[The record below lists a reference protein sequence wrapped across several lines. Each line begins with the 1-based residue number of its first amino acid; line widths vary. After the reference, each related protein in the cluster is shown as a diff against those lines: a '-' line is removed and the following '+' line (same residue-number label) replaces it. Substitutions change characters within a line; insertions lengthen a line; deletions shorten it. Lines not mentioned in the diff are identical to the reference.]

1 MKKYEVMG
9 YKMAKVEDVKWC
21 IRNARKSIDLFG
33 DNKSKEA
40 RDFARFILEI
50 AIRNMYKDEIKAAKS
65 EDEKENI
72 LEMTG
77 DFIVSKIEETGK
89 NRSIKYFGG
98 FDSGEPIIE
107 KWPYHAMHFDYES
120 MAQQVAEKLGDGW
133 NVIDCNYQEYEKD
146 KSILNRLFSTDEEEA
161 E

>member
-40 RDFARFILEI
+40 RDFARF
-50 AIRNMYKDEIKAAKS
+50 
-65 EDEKENI
+65 I

-146 KSILNRLFSTDEEEA
+146 KSILNRLFSTDEEEMM